1 MPQYRVEISPNNRA
15 TCKDTVCK
23 KEQVKITKGEI
34 RFGSWIEIQEHGS
47 WSWKHWGCVSG
58 SQLQNLRDECDKG
71 DGDWDFDTIDGYDE
85 LTQVNTDFPKSK
97 QRAFHL
103 TWSFSDDD
111 VKEKIRRCVQQAH
124 IDPEDFKGDPEK
136 NRPGE
141 KGIHLTAKQKAAKAA
156 AAETEEDEP
165 EAAKPKK
172 ATKRG
177 RKKADDDEQDDD
189 KPKAKKSKTAKPSKP
204 SKADMPVPAAKS
216 RGRKAA
222 VKEVSEEEDGGEEE
236 EEEEDE
242 TEEEKPAPK
251 KSKAKSKAA
260 NTKGSAKGNR
270 QAAKKAA
277 VDEDSADEK
286 PVLKAKGRRSSRSTK
301 A

>member
-71 DGDWDFDTIDGYDE
+71 DGDWDFDVIDGYDE
-85 LTQVNTDFPKSK
+85 LTDE
-97 QRAFHL
+97 
-103 TWSFSDDD
+103 D
-111 VKEKIRRCVQQAH
+111 VKEKIRRCVKQAH

-141 KGIHLTAKQKAAKAA
+141 KGIHLTAKQKAAKEAAIAA

-172 ATKRG
+172 GTKRG
-177 RKKADDDEQDDD
+177 RKKAGDDEEDDD
-189 KPKAKKSKTAKPSKP
+189 KPRAKRSKNAKP
-204 SKADMPVPAAKS
+204 SKADVPVPAAKS

-222 VKEVSEEEDGGEEE
+222 AKEVSEEEDGEEE
-236 EEEEDE
+236 EEEEEEEAEEE
-242 TEEEKPAPK
+242 TEEEEPAPK
-251 KSKAKSKAA
+251 KSKAKAKSKAA
-260 NTKGSAKGNR
+260 NTKGSTKGNR

-286 PVLKAKGRRSSRSTK
+286 PVLKAKARRSSRSTR

>member
-34 RFGSWIEIQEHGS
+34 RFGSWVEVQEHGS

-71 DGDWDFDTIDGYDE
+71 DGEWDFDTIDGYDE
-85 LTQVNTDFPKSK
+85 LTQ
-97 QRAFHL
+97 
-103 TWSFSDDD
+103 
-111 VKEKIRRCVQQAH
+111 KIRRCVKQAH

-177 RKKADDDEQDDD
+177 RKKADDDEEDDE
-189 KPKAKKSKTAKPSKP
+189 KPKAKKSKTAKPSKS

-236 EEEEDE
+236 EEEE

-286 PVLKAKGRRSSRSTK
+286 PVSKAKGRRSSRSTK